1 MRLLRAR
8 TGATVLGTTRARRLC
23 IPPPPPPP
31 PQQYADLWVSSVE
44 KYSSLTALT
53 FDGAGPA
60 VNISYTELESR
71 VNRLSRNLR
80 EKHGVGQGDR
90 IITISENRPE
100 LITLMLSCFKAPT
113 RLVPREETARQPSRL
128 IP

>member
-8 TGATVLGTTRARRLC
+8 PGATVLGTTRARRLC
-23 IPPPPPPP
+23 IPPPPPP

-128 IP
+128 IR